1 MEVVLLIEFET
12 EAPERAALLERVGAL
27 ALTGRGRLSFLGTA
41 PGEAGKPGR
50 EVLAVGLLRAAEAT
64 ALIARWREEGALP
77 AEALVRP
84 LAVQPLWSIEPL
96 ALMFP

>member
-41 PGEAGKPGR
+41 PGEAGKPRPGYTR
-50 EVLAVGLLRAAEAT
+50 GTGMTVASDM
-64 ALIARWREEGALP
+64 
-77 AEALVRP
+77 LVFR
-84 LAVQPLWSIEPL
+84 
-96 ALMFP
+96 